1 MVIEAQ
7 NDTPIFSVESVA
19 VPEVILIMP
28 PQEIV
33 VVVEAPPAEEI
44 KEAPKD
50 DSIDFEDLSIGDSER
65 NVRQKEE
72 ISLYSKLDHNL
83 HIDSGRKRQ
92 ANNRLHCDKGM
103 AAF

>member
-28 PQEIV
+28 PQEV
-33 VVVEAPPAEEI
+33 VAVFEAPPAEEI

-65 NVRQKEE
+65 NVRQK
-72 ISLYSKLDHNL
+72 
-83 HIDSGRKRQ
+83 
-92 ANNRLHCDKGM
+92 
-103 AAF
+103 